1 MVTLRPIRGS
11 TVVEVVFAIAIETP
25 PRLRHGEGDA
35 TGRASAGGWLEVTE
49 CVRVGERTDA
59 GSAAAAGDRYRPMD
73 CPAVAQGCAGLH
85 GIFGGPQFSRIRP
98 RWPRFATGQ
107 WIGRVG

>member
-25 PRLRHGEGDA
+25 PRLRHGEADA
-35 TGRASAGGWLEVTE
+35 TGRASAGGWLQV
-49 CVRVGERTDA
+49 VDLVILA
-59 GSAAAAGDRYRPMD
+59 GSVRAGHAAAAAASYRPMD
-73 CPAVAQGCAGLH
+73 CPAVAQRFAGLH

-98 RWPRFATGQ
+98 RRPRFATGQ